1 MDAILL
7 SACVP
12 QSSPS
17 LLRPLG
23 AYQLAWYLRKF
34 SYDIQVIEFI
44 HRFSEEELIA
54 LIAHFVTPKTKFIGL
69 SAMINMEAQSM
80 GSTIKKFENVL
91 QKVKKRWPDIKIVV
105 GGPAAPYW
113 SRLWR
118 NKTLFDYIFTGHGED
133 TMLGLANHLCRG
145 EPAPQFEILD
155 GNRFIR
161 ETFSMPHGEK
171 FDITKDNHLWSDQD
185 CIQPGE
191 ALPLELGRGCIF
203 SCKFCRY
210 PYIGKSKND
219 FSRDMDC
226 VKQELLD
233 NYNRWGVTNYY
244 MLDDT
249 FNASQDRM
257 EEFYK
262 MTQTLPF
269 KLKYATYLRT
279 DLLAAY
285 PDTQY
290 YLLDSGLVGAYLGV
304 ETFNPQAASMIGKN
318 WSPKAREYLPR
329 LNDDIWQNRV
339 NFQVGLICGLPPET
353 WDDCYATNKWMIDNY
368 MPGWAWHALSVTRDA
383 YTEFKSEFD
392 TNAEEYGFTWT
403 LDDGKPMWQTE
414 YCNRKTAREWEVK
427 LMEIS
432 KPYQKITA
440 WYLVE
445 FGNYTND
452 TPGHSLNFETIR
464 NTTFTALPW
473 RMING
478 KRDEFF
484 SNYVAQLKRIT
495 P

>member
-1 MDAILL
+1 MDVILL

-12 QSSPS
+12 QSSPA

-23 AYQLAWYLRKF
+23 AYQIAWYLRKF
-34 SYDIQVIEFI
+34 NYNVQVIEFI
-44 HRFSEEELIA
+44 HRSSEEELLA
-54 LIAHFVTPKTKFIGL
+54 LITRFVTPSTKVIGL
-69 SAMINMEAQSM
+69 GAMINMESQSM
-80 GSTIKKFENVL
+80 GVVIKKIENVL
-91 QKVKKRWPDIKIVV
+91 QKAKKRWPNINIVV

-113 SRLWR
+113 SRMWR

-133 TMLGLANHLCRG
+133 TILGLANHLSRG
-145 EPAPQFEILD
+145 EAQPQFEILD

-161 ETFSMPHGEK
+161 ETFKMPHNEK
-171 FDITKDNHLWSDQD
+171 FSIGEDDHLWHDSD
-185 CIQPGE
+185 CIQPSE

-203 SCKFCRY
+203 KCKFCRY
-210 PYIGKSKND
+210 PYIGKSKDD
-219 FSRDMDC
+219 FSRNMEC
-226 VKQELLD
+226 VKNELLD

-257 EEFYK
+257 KEFYE

-269 KLKYATYLRT
+269 KIKYATYLRT

-290 YLLDSGLVGAYLGV
+290 YLLDSGLTGAYLGV
-304 ETFNPQAASMIGKN
+304 ETFHPVSSQMIGKA

-329 LNDDIWQNRV
+329 LNEDIWQNKV

-353 WDDCYATNKWMIDNY
+353 GDHWLETNHWCIDNN

-392 TNAEEYGFTWT
+392 INAEQYGFTWT
-403 LDDGKPMWQTE
+403 LDDGKPMWKTD
-414 YCNRKTAREWEVK
+414 YCDRKAAREWEVK

-432 KPYQKITA
+432 KPHQKITA

-445 FGNYTND
+445 FGNYTNNL
-452 TPGHSLNFETIR
+452 PGHPLNFETVR
-464 NTTFTALPW
+464 NAKFMELPW
-473 RMING
+473 RLINS
-478 KRDEFF
+478 KREEFF
-484 SNYVAQLKRIT
+484 KQYIT
-495 P
+495 SVKLLPT